1 MYRYVFKRFRDT
13 IEFGFNVRKNFAC
26 TQTISKAHNNHN
38 NEIQQQNSVLRYQE
52 VNFLVPSTQRV
63 NYDDFK
69 KKYNCK
75 HPNSCN
81 PFLQAITWSTA
92 LIAGFYAS
100 QLLCLYRRNQH
111 FDPKKCFYGRYLQ
124 HKNKLLHRKLLCYEQ
139 QAKAQNRSHTKSVKF
154 SGCPLKR
161 KIQERRAKKADEKNR
176 QYPKTDDEFKAF
188 TEEFASLNLFD
199 KRFEQFFKADNDL
212 TIGGHRKVF
221 YNVNNDDT
229 LLKPKEYKESST
241 SVDNTNSVKSDLSA
255 DLQQQKSEDE
265 AINEIF
271 TSLSEMIGEQEF
283 QLGVHCVMHENYE
296 EAAEHFRMS
305 SSSNNASACYNLALL
320 YEQGLG
326 VKKDL
331 EVAMKLYEMASEQGH
346 DKSMYNIGVYFSRGL
361 GGAKKSFKKA
371 KLYFEKAA
379 KHGNVDAKKALSLLL
394 PADKKKPSS
403 LLIVPNFI
411 VDDDVGMELMV
422 AKNVHHFNNLQ
433 SIAVS

>member
-1 MYRYVFKRFRDT
+1 MIVPEILNGLDIFLIIFCCCCSSS
-13 IEFGFNVRKNFAC
+13 NVCLLFIFH
-26 TQTISKAHNNHN
+26 Q
-38 NEIQQQNSVLRYQE
+38 
-52 VNFLVPSTQRV
+52 
-63 NYDDFK
+63 
-69 KKYNCK
+69 
-75 HPNSCN
+75 
-81 PFLQAITWSTA
+81 STA

-139 QAKAQNRSHTKSVKF
+139 SKAQNRSHPKSVKY

-161 KIQERRAKKADEKNR
+161 KIQDRRAKKADEKNR

-199 KRFEQFFKADNDL
+199 KRFERFFKADDDL

-221 YNVNNDDT
+221 YKVNNDDT
-229 LLKPKEYKESST
+229 LFKPKEYKEST
-241 SVDNTNSVKSDLSA
+241 SADNTNSVKSDLSA
-255 DLQQQKSEDE
+255 DQQQQQKSEDE
-265 AINEIF
+265 AINEIL

-283 QLGVHCVMHENYE
+283 QMGVDCVMHEHYE

-331 EVAMKLYEMASEQGH
+331 EVAMKLYEMASDLGH
-346 DKSMYNIGVYFSRGL
+346 DRSMYNMGVYFARGL
-361 GGAKKSFKKA
+361 GGAKKSLKKA

-379 KHGNVDAKKALSLLL
+379 KLGNVDAIKALSLLL
-394 PADKKKPSS
+394 PADKKKPSP

-422 AKNVHHFNNLQ
+422 AKNVHRFNNLQ